1 MKKLISAFLC
11 LIFMFMIS
19 LNVLADDGK
28 SEKNV
33 CYKKPVTV
41 STRYEFPLVYL
52 NNITDGDI
60 YTRTSTDTQDLYGSH
75 QWFRI
80 DLCAT
85 YTISE
90 VLIHALTEAG
100 GVAKNIAVDVWSD
113 GEWVRVAQ
121 KFNIKKEDYPI
132 SFYFDEIDCSY
143 IQVSTNEP
151 TSEKAASSWFGLSE
165 IQAYHTSNILS
176 SEKEK
181 SFDKIPEGKEE
192 IPMPEDID
200 AMLLVQGSR
209 DDSSV
214 FNYIEPDSLKLPE
227 SVYDRTVY
235 SFGDVAFLKKLY
247 ENTEKNNSPV
257 EATEKLIKTDA
268 KAAESFK
275 NMENVISMKDI
286 QIGDGANGGL
296 SSKYIMMIIGVVLAV
311 FGIVFGT
318 ITLLSVSKSRKVSK
332 NNL

>member
-1 MKKLISAFLC
+1 MKKLISAFLG

-28 SEKNV
+28 TEKNV

-41 STRYEFPLVYL
+41 STRYEFPQVYL
-52 NNITDGDI
+52 NNVTDGDF
-60 YTRTSTDTQDLYGSH
+60 YTRTSTDTQDLYGNH

-85 YTISE
+85 YTVSE
-90 VLIHALTEAG
+90 VLINALTEAG

-113 GEWVRVAQ
+113 GKWVRVAQ

-165 IQAYHTSNILS
+165 IQAYHTSNILN

-181 SFDKIPEGKEE
+181 SFDKIPEEKEE
-192 IPMPEDID
+192 IPMPQDID
-200 AMLLVQGSR
+200 AMLLTQGSR
-209 DDSSV
+209 EDSSA
-214 FNYIEPDSLKLPE
+214 FKFIEPDSLKLPE
-227 SVYDRTVY
+227 SVYDRTIY
-235 SFGDVAFLKKLY
+235 SFGDVTFLKKLY
-247 ENTEKNNSPV
+247 ENTEKTNSPV
-257 EATEKLIKTDA
+257 AVAEKSIKNDANAAANFEDIEKVIVMKDGKTDD
-268 KAAESFK
+268 S
-275 NMENVISMKDI
+275 S
-286 QIGDGANGGL
+286 NGVF
-296 SSKYIMMIIGVVLAV
+296 SSKYIILAIGAILII
-311 FGIVFGT
+311 FGIVFGAK
-318 ITLLSVSKSRKVSK
+318 TLYSVFKLRKVSK
-332 NNL
+332 K